1 MKIVDRNKLKT
12 VWFNYMTNEND
23 RAFKIC
29 RPFILRVLSIQF
41 PTDAPKHITV
51 TEITNPYTAVS
62 RKVPG
67 ASFIIYSPL
76 ANHHLDLEQVVKFS
90 CLSEVKISEKHI
102 SSNFILS

>member
-1 MKIVDRNKLKT
+1 MFGYNMNNEYDRT
-12 VWFNYMTNEND
+12 FE
-23 RAFKIC
+23 IC

-76 ANHHLDLEQVVKFS
+76 ANHHLDLEQ
-90 CLSEVKISEKHI
+90 I
-102 SSNFILS
+102 

>member
-1 MKIVDRNKLKT
+1 MGC
-12 VWFNYMTNEND
+12 NYMSNEND
-23 RAFKIC
+23 RTFETSI
-29 RPFILRVLSIQF
+29 PLILRVLSIQF

-76 ANHHLDLEQVVKFS
+76 ANHHLDLGQVLQFS
-90 CLSEVKISEKHI
+90 CLSE
-102 SSNFILS
+102 LSI